1 LEIVRSPIS
10 NPQSPTMNDTVWQ
23 AAELAQTYLE
33 GVRGAIPLAQAQ
45 IDVMLRLI
53 GAARPTVTAVL
64 DLGCGDGILG
74 QAVLDQYPEAHSVF
88 LDFSEPMLAAAR
100 QRLAGYED
108 RATFVLADYGEKTWL
123 QEIGDWRLEITDN
136 LQSLTS
142 NLFDVVV
149 SGFSIHH
156 QPDERKKEV
165 YAELYELLRPGGI
178 FLNLEHVA
186 SPTRW
191 LEERFEEHFIDALVT
206 YHTMNSSGNTAEQV
220 ARDYYNRPDKVANI
234 LAPVETQCDWL
245 RQIGYKH
252 VDCYLKIF
260 ELALFGGIKGN

>member
-1 LEIVRSPIS
+1 
-10 NPQSPTMNDTVWQ
+10 MNDTVWQ
-23 AAELAQTYLE
+23 AADLAQTYLE

-53 GAARPTVTAVL
+53 RSARPAITTVL

-74 QAVLDQYPEAHSVF
+74 QAVLDQHPEAHGVF
-88 LDFSEPMLAAAR
+88 LDFSEPMLVAAR
-100 QRLAGYED
+100 RRLAAYED
-108 RATFVLADYGEKTWL
+108 RVTFVLADYGKKTWL
-123 QEIGDWRLEITDN
+123 EEITHSPIPT
-136 LQSLTS
+136 LQPPIS

-165 YAELYELLRPGGI
+165 YAELYDLLRPGGI

-191 LEERFEEHFIDALVT
+191 LEERFEEHFIDALVA
-206 YHTMNSSGNTAEQV
+206 YHAMSGSGKTAEQI

-234 LAPVETQCDWL
+234 LTPVETQCEWL
-245 RQIGYKH
+245 HQIGFKH
-252 VDCYLKIF
+252 TDCYLKIF